1 MDQDVREK
9 LERNTRYSPS
19 DIESRWM
26 DRWLEQ
32 GVFTPKEDR
41 DSQESYCI
49 VLPPPNVTG
58 SLHMG
63 HALNASFQDLLIRLN
78 RMRGRDALWVC
89 GTDHAGI
96 ATQNQVEKQLAR
108 EGLDRHGLG
117 REEFEK
123 RVWQWRQQYG
133 STIINQLKRLG
144 CALDYEGERFT
155 LDEGYVRAVLR
166 VFVSLYEKGY
176 IYRDEYMVNWCTRC
190 HTALS
195 DLEVEHREDEDRF
208 YYIRYPV
215 VGEDAHL
222 TIATARP
229 ETMLGDTAVA
239 VNPKDGRYS
248 KYVGKMVELPLT
260 GREIP
265 VIADGYVDVE
275 FGTGALKITPAHDP
289 NDFEIGK
296 KHGLAEINI
305 LTSDGRI
312 NEAGGRFAGLSVED
326 AREQVVARLERDG
339 LLERIEPYRHAV
351 GTCYRC
357 DTVIEPYISLQ
368 WFMRMDELARPAIEA
383 VESGRIRFHPGRW
396 ADVYLDW
403 MRSIRPWCISRQ
415 LWWGHRLPVWYCEE
429 CDEVVVREEPPS
441 TCPKCGSAELRQEE
455 DVLDTWFSSALW
467 PFATLGWPDDT
478 PRLERFYP
486 TDVLVTARDIIFLWV
501 ARMVMMGLRFP
512 GDIPY
517 SDVIINPTIMAKDGR
532 RMSKSL
538 GTGVDPLEL
547 VEQYGADATRFGLL
561 NMASTQDVR
570 FADERIEMSRNFCNK
585 IFNAARFV
593 LLGVEDVQP
602 RVSDATL
609 ADRWIE
615 SRLQAAAAEVG
626 RQLEEYDFAEATR
639 VLYRFVWNEFCD
651 WYVEIAKSRLYG
663 DDAEARR
670 QVSGHLLHLLDSIL
684 RLLHPFIPFLTEE
697 LAALLPGE
705 HGFLIEAP
713 YPEGDDGARDMEAER
728 KMEQLMETV
737 VALRTL
743 KNELRVPPRKE
754 ASAVLVSD
762 DEQAVAVVEAN
773 SDLLQSLAAT
783 KLVESAASED
793 EATTAGSQSAVA
805 LVPGGKML
813 VPLEGLIDMEK
824 EKERLEAAISRKKQ
838 EVLRSQGKL
847 DNKKFVEKAPSR
859 LVQEEREKL
868 DLYRGELSELEQQF
882 QRYFG
887 A

>member
-1 MDQDVREK
+1 
-9 LERNTRYSPS
+9 
-19 DIESRWM
+19 
-26 DRWLEQ
+26 
-32 GVFTPKEDR
+32 
-41 DSQESYCI
+41 
-49 VLPPPNVTG
+49 
-58 SLHMG
+58 
-63 HALNASFQDLLIRLN
+63 
-78 RMRGRDALWVC
+78 
-89 GTDHAGI
+89 
-96 ATQNQVEKQLAR
+96 
-108 EGLDRHGLG
+108 
-117 REEFEK
+117 
-123 RVWQWRQQYG
+123 
-133 STIINQLKRLG
+133 
-144 CALDYEGERFT
+144 
-155 LDEGYVRAVLR
+155 
-166 VFVSLYEKGY
+166 
-176 IYRDEYMVNWCTRC
+176 
-190 HTALS
+190 
-195 DLEVEHREDEDRF
+195 
-208 YYIRYPV
+208 
-215 VGEDAHL
+215 
-222 TIATARP
+222 
-229 ETMLGDTAVA
+229 
-239 VNPKDGRYS
+239 
-248 KYVGKMVELPLT
+248 
-260 GREIP
+260 
-265 VIADGYVDVE
+265 
-275 FGTGALKITPAHDP
+275 
-289 NDFEIGK
+289 
-296 KHGLAEINI
+296 
-305 LTSDGRI
+305 
-312 NEAGGRFAGLSVED
+312 
-326 AREQVVARLERDG
+326 
-339 LLERIEPYRHAV
+339 
-351 GTCYRC
+351 
-357 DTVIEPYISLQ
+357 
-368 WFMRMDELARPAIEA
+368 
-383 VESGRIRFHPGRW
+383 
-396 ADVYLDW
+396 
-403 MRSIRPWCISRQ
+403 
-415 LWWGHRLPVWYCEE
+415 
-429 CDEVVVREEPPS
+429 
-441 TCPKCGSAELRQEE
+441 
-455 DVLDTWFSSALW
+455 
-467 PFATLGWPDDT
+467 
-478 PRLERFYP
+478 
-486 TDVLVTARDIIFLWV
+486 
-501 ARMVMMGLRFP
+501 
-512 GDIPY
+512 
-517 SDVIINPTIMAKDGR
+517 
-532 RMSKSL
+532 
-538 GTGVDPLEL
+538 
-547 VEQYGADATRFGLL
+547 
-561 NMASTQDVR
+561 MASTQDVR

>member
-1 MDQDVREK
+1 
-9 LERNTRYSPS
+9 
-19 DIESRWM
+19 M